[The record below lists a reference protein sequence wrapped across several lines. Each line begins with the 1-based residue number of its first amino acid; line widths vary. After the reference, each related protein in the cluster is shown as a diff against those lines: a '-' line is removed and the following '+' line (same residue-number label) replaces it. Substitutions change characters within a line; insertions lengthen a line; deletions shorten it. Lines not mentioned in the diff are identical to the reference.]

1 MFRFL
6 LCLLLLSGTAW
17 AEGTV
22 SAAGRIERATGD
34 GSCSAVLVRHDVVAT
49 AAHCAQR
56 PNMVFRPGDG
66 VEGETYPLTKV
77 YRHPLYDPNSP
88 RVEWKFR
95 FDIAVAKLA
104 KPVPLARAVPLSL
117 GDDAASNETLFLV
130 SWRNDGTDRPRQRA
144 CRVEPGIPGLVTL
157 LCRVKGGE
165 SGAPVL
171 RKTANGLELVAVLN
185 SRAQLLSQPV
195 GQASN
200 VRLRVPPLLDLVD
213 ADSP

>member
-1 MFRFL
+1 MFRLF
-6 LCLLLLSGTAW
+6 LCLMLLSNAVL

-22 SAAGRIERATGD
+22 SAAGRIERLAGD
-34 GSCSAVLVRHDVVAT
+34 GSCSAVLVRSDVVVT
-49 AAHCAQR
+49 AAHCGQR

-66 VEGETYPLTKV
+66 VAGETYPITKV
-77 YRHPLYDPNSP
+77 YRHPFYDPDSP

-117 GDDAASNETLFLV
+117 GDDAERDETLFLV
-130 SWRNDGTDRPRQRA
+130 SWRSDGTDRPRQRA
-144 CRVEPGIPGLVTL
+144 CSVEPGTPGLVTL
-157 LCRVKGGE
+157 LCRVRGGE

-171 RKTANGLELVAVLN
+171 RKTAAGLELVAVLN
-185 SRAQLLSQPV
+185 SRAQLFAQPV